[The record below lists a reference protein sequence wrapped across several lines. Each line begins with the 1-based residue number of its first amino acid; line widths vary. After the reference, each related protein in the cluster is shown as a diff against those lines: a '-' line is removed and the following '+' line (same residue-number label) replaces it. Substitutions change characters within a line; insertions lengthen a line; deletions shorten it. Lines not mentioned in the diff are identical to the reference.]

1 MSKSEIVD
9 LISRILNVP
18 AYTAENLGAHVIREY
33 RSGKPD
39 GESVPVILVNAKHRD
54 VIAAALVLYAM
65 ESN

>member
-1 MSKSEIVD
+1 MSRSEIFA
-9 LISRILNVP
+9 LITRILDVP
-18 AYTAENLGAHVIREY
+18 SYTAEDLGAHRVREY

-39 GESVPVILVNAKHRD
+39 GESVPVILVNAKHRE

>member
-1 MSKSEIVD
+1 MSRSEIFA
-9 LISRILNVP
+9 LLERILNVP
-18 AYTAENLGAHVIREY
+18 AYTAEDLGAHVIREH

-54 VIAAALVLYAM
+54 LIAAALVLYAM